1 MLQRIQKVRS
11 QLERQS
17 AAAYI
22 TETATKRKRR
32 REETFDAVLQ
42 AEIAK
47 LKASERGL

>member
-17 AAAYI
+17 VAAYI
-22 TETATKRKRR
+22 VETAAKKKQA
-32 REETFDAVLQ
+32 REESFDSVLQ